1 MFFNLFCPSSG
12 KRNSYWRRH
21 HLWREHAHSL
31 VPKMAF
37 SKIPTPASVFEKM
50 RFRWPFWP
58 DTCGRQTTGEKSSVS
73 NKNGYVRTVHCAS
86 KRKGTKEWVLQSWTN
101 NLPFWFLPNAKNGS
115 TVFFFRNGMSMWK
128 NLSEVKKCLQKLRI
142 IYRANLSFYRGR
154 NWIVWCCYN
163 KQVLTQQ
170 HHSCA
175 LKLTLH
181 AQTQLSVTVS

>member
-1 MFFNLFCPSSG
+1 MENAIVTEDGTIFDGSMRIHWYP
-12 KRNSYWRRH
+12 KWRFQKSPLR
-21 HLWREHAHSL
+21 R
-31 VPKMAF
+31 AF
-37 SKIPTPASVFEKM
+37 SKRCVFDDRFDRIRVDGRLPEK
-50 RFRWPFWP
+50 
-58 DTCGRQTTGEKSSVS
+58 KSSVS

-115 TVFFFRNGMSMWK
+115 TVFYFRNGMSMWK

>member
-58 DTCGRQTTGEKSSVS
+58 DT
-73 NKNGYVRTVHCAS
+73 
-86 KRKGTKEWVLQSWTN
+86 KRIRADGALCLKKKGTKEWVLQSWAN